1 MIIINKDRLLKYAE
15 YLRDRCEQHH
25 SFNIFD
31 NSKMSIKLLSEE
43 IKYKLGCVMVEV
55 SVSNWNEITSTIN
68 KDDLYEV
75 EGENYG
81 IQDNPHLTLL
91 YPVESDIEYNEVK
104 NILDGVISDN
114 IIISIKGIDIFEN
127 EKFDVVKFNVNC
139 DEYLSKIHNILKSN
153 IPNDDKYDVYSP
165 HITIGY
171 VKSGRGIKYINKEYE
186 FSLVVNKI
194 LYTNSDKEY
203 FYEI

>member
-1 MIIINKDRLLKYAE
+1 MKVKKYI
-15 YLRDRCEQHH
+15 Q
-25 SFNIFD
+25 F
-31 NSKMSIKLLSEE
+31 IKESTS
-43 IKYKLGCVMVEV
+43 YDYGCVMVEV
-55 SVSNWNEITSTIN
+55 PVSNWNEITSIIN

-104 NILDGVISDN
+104 NILDEVISDN

-127 EKFDVVKFNVNC
+127 EEFDVVKFSVNC
-139 DEYLSKIHNILKSN
+139 DEYLSKIHNVLKSN

-203 FYEI
+203 VYKI